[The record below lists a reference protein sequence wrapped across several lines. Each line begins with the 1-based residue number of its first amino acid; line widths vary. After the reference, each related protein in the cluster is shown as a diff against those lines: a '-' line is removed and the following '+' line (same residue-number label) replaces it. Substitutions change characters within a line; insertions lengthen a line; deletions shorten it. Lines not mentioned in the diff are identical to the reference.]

1 MYTQKV
7 MDHFMNP
14 RNMGELDDANGIG
27 EVGNAKC
34 GDIMRMYLKITDGKI
49 EDVKFKTYGCASAIA
64 TSSIATEMIKGK
76 TISEALTILPIFTPA
91 AIPGL
96 TVGCII
102 ANIFSFN
109 PVDMLVGTLGT
120 LIAAILTRKTKHITF
135 KGAPLLALFWPVI
148 INAVLVGAELALLYF
163 PADAVASAFAVS
175 ALQVGAG
182 QFIVC
187 YGLGLPLYFA
197 LRQKLLKV

>member
-1 MYTQKV
+1 MKKTGKAVFLTYSAVIAAAYTV
-7 MDHFMNP
+7 LTLVS
-14 RNMGELDDANGIG
+14 GALGLG
-27 EVGNAKC
+27 
-34 GDIMRMYLKITDGKI
+34 
-49 EDVKFKTYGCASAIA
+49 YGAIQLR
-64 TSSIATEMIKGK
+64 
-76 TISEALTILPIFTPA
+76 ISEALTILPIFTPA

-120 LIAAILTRKTKHITF
+120 LIAAILTRKTKHITL